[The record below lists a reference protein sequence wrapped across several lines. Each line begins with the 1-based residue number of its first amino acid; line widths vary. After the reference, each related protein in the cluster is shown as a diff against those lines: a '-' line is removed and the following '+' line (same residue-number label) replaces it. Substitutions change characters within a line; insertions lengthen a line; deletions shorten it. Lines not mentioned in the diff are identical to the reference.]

1 MGFEAEVEKRREGG
15 VDPCVCDEVGIRK
28 VVEEDLNDQ
37 KNRKKKRTIHTR
49 KSYVQINKRPDPLRL
64 TRSVLLAAVRVR

>member
-1 MGFEAEVEKRREGG
+1 MDFEAEVEKRREGG

-37 KNRKKKRTIHTR
+37 KNRQKNAPFTLAKAMF
-49 KSYVQINKRPDPLRL
+49 
-64 TRSVLLAAVRVR
+64 RSTNALLPFA